1 VQGLTKAYRDADILR
16 ENQDLGAFIQGFNM
30 ERTLCDFV
38 DAGNGKECADA
49 KLQGKNGT
57 SVFLSPY

>member
-1 VQGLTKAYRDADILR
+1 VYANVQGLTKVYRDANILR
-16 ENQDLGAFIQGFNM
+16 EDQDLGPFIQGFNM

-49 KLQGKNGT
+49 KLQG
-57 SVFLSPY
+57 